1 MTKTNKWYKL
11 DNAAKIF
18 PPTTTYYDP
27 KIFRFS
33 VILKDEVNQT
43 QLKQAL
49 DETLNDFP
57 IFKSVLKK
65 GLFWYYLEESNI
77 DATIGEET
85 NSPCEKLNTSL
96 LFEVTT
102 YKTKI
107 NLEVYHAL
115 SDGTGCITFFKNL
128 IYNYLC
134 IHYKIEKKDTLTTS
148 SDFEKESN
156 SFEKYY
162 NPKRKIRVSNRK
174 NSYVLKGPWYPE
186 GKLNITTGVV
196 STKELIKLAKE
207 HNTTITCLLASII
220 IKSLENIMS
229 VKDKKKQVSITVPI
243 DLRKFYKSDTVRNF
257 FNVTN
262 ITYQFSKKVESLDD
276 IISSVN
282 NQMKK
287 SLEPDVISN
296 QMNKMI
302 WLEKFFIVR
311 LIPLVIKNIVLK
323 YSYKKTRLKQTLG
336 LSNVGIISVPK
347 EVEKYIEKFIVFN
360 STDALELCVCS
371 YLDELSLSFT
381 SHFISNEIE
390 NNFFRTLKE
399 FGINIEIYSNELNG
413 GEENE

>member
-33 VILKDEVNQT
+33 VILTDEVNQVE
-43 QLKQAL
+43 LKQAL
-49 DETLNDFP
+49 DETLIDFP

-65 GLFWYYLEESNI
+65 GLFWYYLEESNTKVEI
-77 DATIGEET
+77 TEES
-85 NSPCEKLNTSL
+85 NSPCEKLNTPL

-115 SDGTGCITFFKNL
+115 SDGSGCITFFRNL

-134 IHYKIEKKDTLTTS
+134 IHHNIKKKDVLTTS
-148 SDFEKESN
+148 SNFEKESN

-162 NPKRKIRVSNRK
+162 NPKKKIKIKTRK
-174 NSYVLKGPWYPE
+174 NAYVLKGPWYPD

-207 HNTTITCLLASII
+207 HNTTITCFLTAVI
-220 IKSLENIMS
+220 IKSLESIMS
-229 VKDKKKQVSITVPI
+229 VKDKKKPVSITVPI

-262 ITYQFSKKVESLDD
+262 ITYQFSNKEESLSD
-276 IISSVN
+276 IITSVN
-282 NQMKK
+282 AQMKK
-287 SLEPDVISN
+287 SLEPDVINN
-296 QMNKMI
+296 QMSKMI

-347 EVEKYIEKFIVFN
+347 ETEKYIEKFIVFN

-371 YLDELSLSFT
+371 FLDELSLSFT

-399 FGINIEIYSNELNG
+399 FGINIDIYSNELNG
-413 GEENE
+413 GVDNE